1 MDWRRLSVLAGIVM
15 AMLVSAMDT
24 TIINTTMPVIAGEL
38 GDADDRSLY
47 AWAFTS
53 YMIFTTVLAPIVGR
67 LSDLFGRKK
76 VLLGGLVLFLIGSL
90 LCGAAQSMVQLVL
103 FRAVQ
108 GIGAGVMSPFPAIIA
123 GDLFTVE
130 KRGRIQAFF
139 TAMWGLSAIIAPLL
153 GSLFTEYWSWRWIFY
168 VNIPICAVSLL
179 LLLPYREVYEPRP
192 AAVDV
197 VGAGLFTAG
206 VGLLLLT
213 TAVESGAALL
223 AAGGVAL
230 LALFWRWELRHA
242 SPMLPLGLLRNRR
255 VVWLNVNG
263 LLSNMALFGAGT
275 YLPLYL
281 QEHTLKGQEWAV
293 FLSGVA
299 LFGMTIGWTSASVPA
314 GRWILKYGYRPLVVI
329 GNGLQVAS
337 AALFL
342 LLLGRLNDFW
352 FVMFASIPLGFAF
365 GMLSTV
371 LIIGVQ
377 QLVPPDQKGVSTSM
391 QLFARNIGTAFG
403 VTIMGAMLAQAPE
416 LAEGFR
422 WIFLYGTVGSIVSLA
437 SAFLIRGEERA
448 LEADAGA

>member
-1 MDWRRLSVLAGIVM
+1 
-15 AMLVSAMDT
+15 
-24 TIINTTMPVIAGEL
+24 
-38 GDADDRSLY
+38 
-47 AWAFTS
+47 
-53 YMIFTTVLAPIVGR
+53 
-67 LSDLFGRKK
+67 
-76 VLLGGLVLFLIGSL
+76 
-90 LCGAAQSMVQLVL
+90 
-103 FRAVQ
+103 
-108 GIGAGVMSPFPAIIA
+108 
-123 GDLFTVE
+123 
-130 KRGRIQAFF
+130 
-139 TAMWGLSAIIAPLL
+139 
-153 GSLFTEYWSWRWIFY
+153 
-168 VNIPICAVSLL
+168 
-179 LLLPYREVYEPRP
+179 
-192 AAVDV
+192 
-197 VGAGLFTAG
+197 
-206 VGLLLLT
+206 LLLLT

-299 LFGMTIGWTSASVPA
+299 LFGMTIGWTAASVPA